1 MNKKLILFFA
11 TIGGIAGSYLPYL
24 LGDRDLLDGW
34 VILGGFVGGI
44 AGIWLG
50 VVVSKRFG

>member
-11 TIGGIAGSYLPYL
+11 TVGGLAGAYVPYF
-24 LGDRDLLDGW
+24 LGDHELLDIWG
-34 VILGGFVGGI
+34 ILGSFVGGI

-50 VVVSKRFG
+50 AIISKRIG

>member
-1 MNKKLILFFA
+1 MNKSVILFFA

-24 LGDRDLLDGW
+24 LGDRNGFDSW
-34 VILGGFVGGI
+34 NILGGFVGGI

-50 VVVSKRFG
+50 AIISKRMD